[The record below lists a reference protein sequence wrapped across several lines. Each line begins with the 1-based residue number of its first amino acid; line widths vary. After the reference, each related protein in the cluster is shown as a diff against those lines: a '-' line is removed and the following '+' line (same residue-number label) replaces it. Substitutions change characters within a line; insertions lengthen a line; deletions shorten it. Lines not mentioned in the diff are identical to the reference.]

1 MKAQYIA
8 PQLKQIKIRTVS
20 LICTSTTTQ
29 GVYTD
34 DPQTTDKAL
43 VRERQSIWDN
53 EW

>member
-1 MKAQYIA
+1 MKTQYMA
-8 PQLKQIKIRTVS
+8 PQVRVIKIRTAS
-20 LICTSTTTQ
+20 LICTSTITQ

-43 VRERQSIWDN
+43 VRERHSLWDE